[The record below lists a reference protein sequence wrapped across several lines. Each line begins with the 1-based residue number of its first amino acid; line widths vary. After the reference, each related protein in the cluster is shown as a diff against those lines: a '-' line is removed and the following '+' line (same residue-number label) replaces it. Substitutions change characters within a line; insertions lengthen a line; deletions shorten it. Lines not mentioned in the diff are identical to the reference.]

1 MKTGRIFIKPRDT
14 CGILFSLKCGRRI
27 MVITQASQAC
37 DAGSIPVARSKKRT
51 AMVNRHCRFSFI
63 GLKPK
68 RRNRTDEVEFRRKTV
83 QWTVFRNS
91 PEGAC
96 AKGLSVR
103 YANAGFPSPA
113 PKNVRQWLI
122 AIVVFLLLG

>member
-1 MKTGRIFIKPRDT
+1 
-14 CGILFSLKCGRRI
+14 

-113 PKNVRQWLI
+113 PQNVRQWLI